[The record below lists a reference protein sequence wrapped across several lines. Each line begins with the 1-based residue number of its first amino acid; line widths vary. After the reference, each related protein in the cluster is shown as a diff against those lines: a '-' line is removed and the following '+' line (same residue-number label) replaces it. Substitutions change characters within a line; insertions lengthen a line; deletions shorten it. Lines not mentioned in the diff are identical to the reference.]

1 MSGIRSGHPVREL
14 ESLAKQIALPAENKP
29 NRFPSFPA
37 LERTALMGFTQP
49 ATLEIPVG
57 MDTKVLIAR
66 QATYPVW
73 GQIKSNADVY
83 LAQWQC
89 VQTQSTQAS
98 GGRDTTILDQV
109 TATAVGSRTASV
121 GLAGVVGGAAT
132 FVWPIMGED
141 LTGSPNPYLY
151 IPENWNLYF
160 VANFSVVTPNT
171 GSIAI
176 TYEEWTA
183 PGQNKSSDIRVA
195 FASGVT
201 GCMSTASTTASGGRW
216 VRPINCDYSSASV
229 WAAPN
234 IPSVS
239 VTLVAVAGTGV
250 YSTSGANAGTIT
262 VTGADTRGLLPLVY
276 PTEFVN
282 SQLPWM
288 STRLTA
294 VGALFTN
301 VTQVLNKGGTVMA
314 GRINPATYNP
324 FSVSKAVINT
334 LHPAEKAFL
343 ALETGLY
350 TYCPPST
357 DMAEFWDYVLN
368 TSNGAAGVPVYR
380 LDNAALTNIAFF
392 TPGSVAEAMAVNASW
407 HMEFRTTSALFQVGM
422 SGLTLESLHQAQL
435 SLSKVG
441 FFFENPNY
449 VGILRRVIASVRS
462 MIGPVSAAYKAYNSY
477 GREKKSKPKAKPR
490 PKLVIM
496 VPKKNQVPK
505 NGPMKVPTT
514 SGQRSGIVAA
524 KRGKAGYK
532 SGLDM
537 ALAKHGIKH

>member
-1 MSGIRSGHPVREL
+1 M

-83 LAQWQC
+83 LAQWKGAE
-89 VQTQSTQAS
+89 VQTTQAM
-98 GGRDTTILDQV
+98 GARDQV
-109 TATAVGSRTASV
+109 VTEQVSATAVGSIAASV
-121 GLAGVVGGAAT
+121 GLVGVVGGAST
-132 FVWPIMGED
+132 FAWPIMGED
-141 LTGSPNPYLY
+141 LTGNPSPYLY
-151 IPENWNLYF
+151 VPENWNLYI
-160 VANFSVVTPNT
+160 VTNFSVVTPNS
-171 GSIAI
+171 GSVAI

-183 PGQNKSSDIRVA
+183 PGQNKTSGVKVA
-195 FASGVT
+195 FANGVT
-201 GCMSTASTTASGGRW
+201 GCMSPASTTASGGRW
-216 VRPINCDYSSASV
+216 VRPTNYDYASGTA
-229 WAAPN
+229 WSAPN
-234 IPSVS
+234 IPS
-239 VTLVAVAGTGV
+239 TTITFVAVAGTGA
-250 YSTSGANAGTIT
+250 YATSGVNAGTIT

-324 FSVSKAVINT
+324 FNVSKAVINT

-368 TSNGAAGVPVYR
+368 TSNGAAGAPVYR

-441 FFFENPNY
+441 FFFENPSH
-449 VGILRRVIASVRS
+449 VEIIRRVIASVRS
-462 MIGPVSAAYKAYNSY
+462 MIGPVSAAFKAYNRY
-477 GREKKSKPKAKPR
+477 GREKKPKPKAKSR
-490 PKLVIM
+490 PKVVIM
-496 VPKKNQVPK
+496 VPKKNQAPK
-505 NGPMKVPTT
+505 SGPLKVPAT

-524 KRGKAGYK
+524 KGGKAGYK

-537 ALAKHGIKH
+537 ALAKYGIKR